1 MGTEEELLLE
11 TYFKLKHP
19 DDPAAVASELTV
31 EVEEIHL
38 EQALSQVVPS
48 ISIEELRRYEKLRD
62 KYSAASE

>member
-1 MGTEEELLLE
+1 M
-11 TYFKLKHP
+11 
-19 DDPAAVASELTV
+19 ASELTV
-31 EVEEIHL
+31 EVEESHL

>member
-1 MGTEEELLLE
+1 MEAEDELLPE

-19 DDPAAVASELTV
+19 DDPAAVARELTV
-31 EVEEIHL
+31 EVEDQHL
-38 EQALSQVVPS
+38 EQALTQVVPS